1 MSAWGSWASWG
12 VARAAMVRPRLRGKR
27 HDEVLAGGAL
37 RVRVWDSRLLAS
49 VRRLS
54 EDSLASHSASPE
66 LTLTE
71 FPRWRARQLAARGNI
86 IMPKFVS
93 FDLECDSPKMARD
106 ISRRWS
112 GCAARSYGVTIHR
125 DPSAFHFFYE
135 RLYVPTLDSRHG
147 SDAYR
152 RPRDYLHRG
161 YGRGYLLLLSDG
173 DAVVAGALNV
183 MRQGD
188 DSVVDHWAGG
198 VLDGSAALVRD
209 GADVALVIRSREW
222 AQRIGA
228 SRLGLTQSQ
237 PFARDGL
244 FAFKT
249 GFGPTLHCRSTDP
262 TVLALSVRNWSP
274 DVRIVMDSLSPVSFG
289 PSPTLWRCG
298 GRGLREPAGL
308 DILDLDAEL
317 SGLNSALATRKLR
330 DLARRTAPI
339 RRILGP

>member
-1 MSAWGSWASWG
+1 MSSWRSWAA
-12 VARAAMVRPRLRGKR
+12 ARAARVWRRPRGRR
-27 HDEVLAGGAL
+27 HDEILAGGAL
-37 RVRVWDSRLLAS
+37 RVRVWDARLLAS
-49 VRRLS
+49 VRRLL
-54 EDSLASHSASPE
+54 EDSLAPRFASPQ

-71 FPRWRARQLAARGNI
+71 FPRWRVRELAARGNI
-86 IMPKFVS
+86 VMPKFVS
-93 FDLECDSPKMARD
+93 FDLECDSPRMARD
-106 ISRRWS
+106 ISRRWT

-125 DPSAFHFFYE
+125 DPAAFHFFYE

-147 SDAYR
+147 AEAYR
-152 RPRDYLHRG
+152 RPQDYLRRG
-161 YGRGYLLLLSDG
+161 YRRGYLLFLSDG

-198 VLDGSAALVRD
+198 VLDGSGALVRD
-209 GADVALVIRSREW
+209 GADVALVIRSRQW

-228 SRLGLTQSQ
+228 SRLGLTRSQ

-249 GFGPTLHCRSTDP
+249 GFGPTLHCRSAAP

-274 DVRIVMDSLSPVSFG
+274 DVRTVVDSLSPISFG
-289 PSPTLWRCG
+289 PRPTLWRCG

-317 SGLNSALATRKLR
+317 SGLNTILATRQLR
-330 DLARRTAPI
+330 ALARRTTPI
-339 RRILGP
+339 RRILAT